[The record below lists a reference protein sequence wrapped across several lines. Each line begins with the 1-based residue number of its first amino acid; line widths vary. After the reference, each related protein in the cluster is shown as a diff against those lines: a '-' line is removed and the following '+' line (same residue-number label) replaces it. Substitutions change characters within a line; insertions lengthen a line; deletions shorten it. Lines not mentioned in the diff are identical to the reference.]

1 MAAEVQCRDAVSVAE
16 VAGAA
21 EAISAGAVTA
31 QSCGGG
37 SSAAHTQAC
46 EGGIA
51 SARAFRCGPGRELGR
66 DHAASAVAE
75 VVEVVAAAAVAEAVA
90 EVAEAAAQS
99 CDGESST
106 CPMDEI
112 ASSRAFGR
120 PLGREHGAAVP
131 GGAHVTLI
139 ASDVALVLVVMEV
152 TLPLPIR
159 PHATATWIVTVSGV
173 GDTAGATCLWS
184 GHES

>member
-1 MAAEVQCRDAVSVAE
+1 M
-16 VAGAA
+16 
-21 EAISAGAVTA
+21 TA

-46 EGGIA
+46 EGEIA
-51 SARAFRCGPGRELGR
+51 SAHAFRCGPGRELG
-66 DHAASAVAE
+66 HAASAVAE

-90 EVAEAAAQS
+90 EVAEAAAQG

-120 PLGREHGAAVP
+120 ALGREHGAAVP
-131 GGAHVTLI
+131 GGAHMTLI

-159 PHATATWIVTVSGV
+159 PHVSATVSGV
-173 GDTAGATCLWS
+173 GDTARATCLCHARRS